1 MSPFAFPSNSN
12 HAFPFK
18 ISCQVT
24 VGKIKAKYNPDQ
36 NVVLSATIATIK
48 YTAQATWGC
57 ANLDPAIFAA
67 SALTPYSS
75 VAAANAATT
84 LQLAIAAN
92 VLSAGA
98 TYQVQLTTAYIIG
111 SDVSS
116 YASQASVSIVM
127 NSPPVG
133 GFIR

>member
-1 MSPFAFPSNSN
+1 M
-12 HAFPFK
+12 
-18 ISCQVT
+18 
-24 VGKIKAKYNPDQ
+24 IKAKYNPDQ

-57 ANLDPAIFAA
+57 TNLDSAIFAA
-67 SALTPYSS
+67 STLTPYSS

-98 TYQVQLTTAYIIG
+98 TYQLQLTTAYIIG
-111 SDVSS
+111 SDASS
-116 YASQASVSIVM
+116 YSSQAGVSIVM

-133 GFIR
+133 GYIR